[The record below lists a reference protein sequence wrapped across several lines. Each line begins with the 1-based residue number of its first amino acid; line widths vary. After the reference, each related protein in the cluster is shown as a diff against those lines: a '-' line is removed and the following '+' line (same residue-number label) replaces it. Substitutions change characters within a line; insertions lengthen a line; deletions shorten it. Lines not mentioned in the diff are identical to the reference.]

1 MPKITMLSALFAVA
15 ASVKLLLNGNLISL
29 TFNLVD
35 PLCERGTIV
44 GREAKVGR
52 NTLSATREPP
62 EHTREH

>member
-29 TFNLVD
+29 TCNLVD

-44 GREAKVGR
+44 AREAKSVGLHPAGFVGR
-52 NTLSATREPP
+52 CRG
-62 EHTREH
+62 